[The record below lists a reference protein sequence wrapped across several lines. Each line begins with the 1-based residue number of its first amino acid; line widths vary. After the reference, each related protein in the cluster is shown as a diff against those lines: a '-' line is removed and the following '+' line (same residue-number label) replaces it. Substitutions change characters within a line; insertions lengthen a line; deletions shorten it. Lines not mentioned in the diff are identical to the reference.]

1 MKSLAQF
8 VRSTLTGGVMFLLPV
23 VLVIVIIK
31 KATEV
36 LSKVVSPFSKWLP
49 DNDIFLGMDGHN
61 LIAIALLIIVCFF
74 GGLLFRSRHTQK
86 SINKLEEHV
95 LTYIPGYTLIKSVTS
110 DALHADTEVFLKP
123 VIVKGEDSMNL
134 GFLVEE
140 TEAGL
145 CTVFIP
151 EAPRFDSGE
160 VKIVNV
166 SQIQKLNVPN
176 NHVTRSLRSFG
187 RGALSWLDQPDRPSS

>member
-23 VLVIVIIK
+23 FLVVVIIK
-31 KATEV
+31 KATEI

-49 DNDIFLGMDGHN
+49 NDIFFGLDGHN

-74 GGLLFRSRHTQK
+74 AGLIFRWKNAQK
-86 SINKLEEHV
+86 SINKLEEQV

-123 VIVKGEDSMNL
+123 VIVKGEDSLNL

-166 SQIQKLNVPN
+166 SQIKKLNVPN

-187 RGALSWLDQPDRPSS
+187 KGALSWLDQSDRPSS